1 MAVTVMREVLAD
13 TLKDMMEKDER
24 IVVMDADLAS
34 ANGTFGLRN
43 QFPGRAI
50 DVGISEANMASMAAG
65 MSAYGMKPY
74 IVTFTAFAS
83 RRICDQLAISCAYAK
98 QDVKII
104 ATDAGVTAQTNG
116 GTHMSL
122 EDIGIVRSIP
132 GTVVLDMVDGVQL
145 KKALPVIH
153 AHEGVVY
160 VRMVRKDTP
169 DVFDDT
175 CEFNLFKGTRMK
187 EGKDLTLIASGIMV
201 HEALMAEKELKEAG
215 IDAEIIAIHCI
226 KPIDK
231 ELIITSA
238 RKTGKVMTLENH
250 NIHGGLYSA
259 VAEVLSEYCP
269 VPMKAIG
276 IKDHFG
282 EVGKT
287 RFLMEK
293 YGMTKEDIV
302 REAKLLCEK

>member
-175 CEFNLFKGTRMK
+175 CEFDLFKGKRMK

-215 IDAEIIAIHCI
+215 IDAEIIAINCI

>member
-1 MAVTVMREVLAD
+1 MAVTEMRKVLAD
-13 TLKDMMEKDER
+13 TLQEMMNTDER
-24 IVVMDADLAS
+24 IVVMDADLAT
-34 ANGTFGLRN
+34 ANGTFGLRKVY
-43 QFPGRAI
+43 PDRAI

-83 RRICDQLAISCAYAK
+83 RRIADQLAISCSYAR

-122 EDIGIVRSIP
+122 EDVGIVRSIP
-132 GTVVLDMVDGVQL
+132 GTVVLDLIDGVQL

-153 AHEGVVY
+153 DYKGVVY
-160 VRMVRKDTP
+160 VRMVRKETP
-169 DVFDDT
+169 DVFDDSY
-175 CEFNLFKGTRMK
+175 EFDLFKGKCIK
-187 EGKDLTLIASGIMV
+187 EGKDLTLIATGMMV
-201 HEALMAEKELKEAG
+201 YEALEAGKILQAEG

-226 KPIDK
+226 KPLDEDIVVQ
-231 ELIITSA
+231 SA
-238 RKTGKVMTLENH
+238 KKTGKVMTLENH

-259 VAEVLSEYCP
+259 VTEVLARNCP
-269 VPMKAIG
+269 VPVVPIG
-276 IKDHFG
+276 IQDHFG

-293 YGMTKEDIV
+293 YGLNKEKIV
-302 REAKLLCEK
+302 EEAKNLLK

>member
-1 MAVTVMREVLAD
+1 MAVTEMRKVLAD
-13 TLKDMMEKDER
+13 TLQEMMRTDER
-24 IVVMDADLAS
+24 IVVMDADLAT
-34 ANGTFGLRN
+34 ANGTFGLRKVY
-43 QFPGRAI
+43 PDRAI

-83 RRICDQLAISCAYAK
+83 RRIADQLAISCAYAR

-132 GTVVLDMVDGVQL
+132 GTVVLDLIDGVQL

-153 AHEGVVY
+153 DYKGVVY
-160 VRMVRKDTP
+160 VRMVRKETP
-169 DVFDDT
+169 DVFDDSY
-175 CEFNLFKGTRMK
+175 EFDLFKGKCIK
-187 EGKDLTLIASGIMV
+187 EGKDLTLIATGMMV
-201 HEALMAEKELKEAG
+201 HEALEAEKILQAEG
-215 IDAEIIAIHCI
+215 IDVEIIAIHCI
-226 KPIDK
+226 KPLDEDIVVK
-231 ELIITSA
+231 SA
-238 RKTGKVMTLENH
+238 KKTGKVMTLENH

-259 VAEVLSEYCP
+259 VTEVLARNCP
-269 VPMKAIG
+269 VPVVPIG
-276 IKDHFG
+276 IQDHFG

-293 YGMTKEDIV
+293 YGLNKEKIV
-302 REAKLLCEK
+302 EEAKKLLK

>member
-1 MAVTVMREVLAD
+1 MAVTEMRKVLSD
-13 TLKDMMEKDER
+13 TLEEMMKVDER
-24 IVVMDADLAS
+24 IVVMDADLAT
-34 ANGTFGLRN
+34 ANGTFGLRKV
-43 QFPGRAI
+43 FPNRAI

-74 IVTFTAFAS
+74 IITFTAFAS
-83 RRICDQLAISCAYAK
+83 RRIADQLAISCTYAR

-132 GTVVLDMVDGVQL
+132 GTVVLDLIDGVQL

-153 AHEGVVY
+153 DYKGVVY

-169 DVFDDT
+169 DVFEDSY
-175 CEFNLFKGTRMK
+175 EFDLFKGKCLK
-187 EGKDLTLIASGIMV
+187 EGKDLTIVATGMMV
-201 HEALMAEKELKEAG
+201 HEALEAEKMLQAEG
-215 IDAEIIAIHCI
+215 IDAEVIAIHCI
-226 KPIDK
+226 KPLD
-231 ELIITSA
+231 ENIIVESA
-238 RKTGKVMTLENH
+238 KKTGKVLTLENH
-250 NIHGGLYSA
+250 NVHGGLYSA
-259 VAEVLSEYCP
+259 VTEVLARTYP
-269 VPMKAIG
+269 VPVAPIA

-282 EVGKT
+282 EVGTT

-293 YGMTKEDIV
+293 YGLNKERIV
-302 REAKLLCEK
+302 EEARKLLK

>member
-1 MAVTVMREVLAD
+1 MAVTEMRKVLAD
-13 TLKDMMEKDER
+13 TLQEMMKTDDR
-24 IVVMDADLAS
+24 IVVMDADLAT
-34 ANGTFGLRN
+34 ANGTFGLRKVY
-43 QFPGRAI
+43 PDRAI

-83 RRICDQLAISCAYAK
+83 RRIADQLAISCSYAR

-132 GTVVLDMVDGVQL
+132 GTVVLDLIDGVQL

-153 AHEGVVY
+153 DYKGVVY
-160 VRMVRKDTP
+160 VRMVRKETP
-169 DVFDDT
+169 DVFDDSY
-175 CEFNLFKGTRMK
+175 EFDLFKGKCIK
-187 EGKDLTLIASGIMV
+187 EGKDLTLIATGMMV
-201 HEALMAEKELKEAG
+201 HEALEADKILQAEG

-226 KPIDK
+226 KPLDEDIVVQ
-231 ELIITSA
+231 SA
-238 RKTGKVMTLENH
+238 KKTGKVMTLENH

-259 VAEVLSEYCP
+259 VTEVLARKCP
-269 VPMKAIG
+269 VSVVPIG
-276 IKDHFG
+276 IQDHFG

-293 YGMTKEDIV
+293 YGLNKEKIV
-302 REAKLLCEK
+302 EEAKNLLK

>member
-34 ANGTFGLRN
+34 ANGTFGLRD

-145 KKALPVIH
+145 RKALPVIH

-169 DVFDDT
+169 DVFDET
-175 CEFNLFKGTRMK
+175 HEFDLFKGTHMK
-187 EGKDLTLIASGIMV
+187 EGKDLTIIASGIMV
-201 HEALMAEKELKEAG
+201 HEAMMAEKELKEAG
-215 IDAEIIAIHCI
+215 INAEIIAIHCI
-226 KPIDK
+226 KPIDQ
-231 ELIITSA
+231 EMIIASA

-259 VAEVLSEYCP
+259 VAEVLSEHCP

-302 REAKLLCEK
+302 REAKVLCEK

>member
-226 KPIDK
+226 KPIDQ

>member
-1 MAVTVMREVLAD
+1 MAVTEMRKVLAD
-13 TLKDMMEKDER
+13 TLQEMMNTDER
-24 IVVMDADLAS
+24 IVVMDADLAT
-34 ANGTFGLRN
+34 ANGTFGLRKVY
-43 QFPGRAI
+43 PDRAI

-83 RRICDQLAISCAYAK
+83 RRIADQLAISCSYAR

-122 EDIGIVRSIP
+122 EDVGIVRSIP
-132 GTVVLDMVDGVQL
+132 GTVVLDLIDGVQL

-153 AHEGVVY
+153 DYKGVVY
-160 VRMVRKDTP
+160 VRMVRKETP
-169 DVFDDT
+169 DVFDDSY
-175 CEFNLFKGTRMK
+175 EFDLFKGKCIK
-187 EGKDLTLIASGIMV
+187 EGKDLTLIATGMMV
-201 HEALMAEKELKEAG
+201 HEALEAGKILQAEG

-226 KPIDK
+226 KPLDEDIVVQ
-231 ELIITSA
+231 SA
-238 RKTGKVMTLENH
+238 KKTGKVMTLENH

-259 VAEVLSEYCP
+259 VTEVLARNCP
-269 VPMKAIG
+269 VPVVPIG
-276 IKDHFG
+276 IQDHFG

-293 YGMTKEDIV
+293 YGLNKEKIV
-302 REAKLLCEK
+302 EEAKKLLK

>member
-1 MAVTVMREVLAD
+1 MAVTEMRKVLAD
-13 TLKDMMEKDER
+13 TLQEMMKTDER
-24 IVVMDADLAS
+24 IVVMDADLAT
-34 ANGTFGLRN
+34 ANGTFGLRKVY
-43 QFPGRAI
+43 PDRAI

-83 RRICDQLAISCAYAK
+83 RRIADQLAISCSYAR

-132 GTVVLDMVDGVQL
+132 GTVVLDLIDGVQL

-153 AHEGVVY
+153 DYKGVVY
-160 VRMVRKDTP
+160 VRMVRKETP
-169 DVFDDT
+169 DVFDDSY
-175 CEFNLFKGTRMK
+175 EFDLFKGKCIK
-187 EGKDLTLIASGIMV
+187 EGKDLTLIATGMMV
-201 HEALMAEKELKEAG
+201 HEALEAGKILQAEG

-226 KPIDK
+226 KPLDEDIVVQ
-231 ELIITSA
+231 SA
-238 RKTGKVMTLENH
+238 KKTGKVMTLENH

-259 VAEVLSEYCP
+259 VTEVLARNCP
-269 VPMKAIG
+269 VPVVPIG
-276 IKDHFG
+276 IQDHFG

-293 YGMTKEDIV
+293 YGLNKEKIV
-302 REAKLLCEK
+302 EEAKNF

>member
-1 MAVTVMREVLAD
+1 MAVTEMRKVLAD
-13 TLKDMMEKDER
+13 TLQEMMSTDER
-24 IVVMDADLAS
+24 IVVMDADLAT
-34 ANGTFGLRN
+34 ANGTFGLRKVY
-43 QFPGRAI
+43 PDRAI

-83 RRICDQLAISCAYAK
+83 RRIADQLAISCSYAR

-122 EDIGIVRSIP
+122 EDVGIVRSIP
-132 GTVVLDMVDGVQL
+132 GTVVLDLIDGVQL

-153 AHEGVVY
+153 DYKGVVY
-160 VRMVRKDTP
+160 VRMVRKETP
-169 DVFDDT
+169 DVFDDSY
-175 CEFNLFKGTRMK
+175 EFDLFKGKCIK
-187 EGKDLTLIASGIMV
+187 EGKDLTLIATGMMV
-201 HEALMAEKELKEAG
+201 HEALEAEKMLHAEG
-215 IDAEIIAIHCI
+215 IDAEIITIHCI
-226 KPIDK
+226 KPLDEDIVVQ
-231 ELIITSA
+231 SA
-238 RKTGKVMTLENH
+238 KKTGKVMTLENH

-259 VAEVLSEYCP
+259 VTEVLARNCP
-269 VPMKAIG
+269 VPVVPIG
-276 IKDHFG
+276 IQDHFG

-293 YGMTKEDIV
+293 YGLNKEKIV
-302 REAKLLCEK
+302 EEAKKLLK

>member
-98 QDVKII
+98 QNVKII

-175 CEFNLFKGTRMK
+175 CEFDLFKGTRMK

-276 IKDHFG
+276 INDHFG

>member
-1 MAVTVMREVLAD
+1 MREVLAD

-83 RRICDQLAISCAYAK
+83 RRICDQLAISCSYAK

-175 CEFNLFKGTRMK
+175 CEFDLFKGTRMK

>member
-1 MAVTVMREVLAD
+1 MAVTEMRKVLAD
-13 TLKDMMEKDER
+13 TLQEMMKTDER
-24 IVVMDADLAS
+24 IVVMDADLAT
-34 ANGTFGLRN
+34 ANGTFGLRKVY
-43 QFPGRAI
+43 PDRAI

-83 RRICDQLAISCAYAK
+83 RRIADQLAISCAYAR

-132 GTVVLDMVDGVQL
+132 GTVVLDLIDGVQL

-153 AHEGVVY
+153 DYKGVVY
-160 VRMVRKDTP
+160 VRMVRKETP
-169 DVFDDT
+169 DVFDDSY
-175 CEFNLFKGTRMK
+175 EFDLFKGKCIK
-187 EGKDLTLIASGIMV
+187 EGKDLTLIATGMMV
-201 HEALMAEKELKEAG
+201 HEALEAEKMLQAEG

-226 KPIDK
+226 KPLDEDIVVQ
-231 ELIITSA
+231 SA
-238 RKTGKVMTLENH
+238 KKTGKVMTLENH

-259 VAEVLSEYCP
+259 VTEVLARNCP
-269 VPMKAIG
+269 VPVVPIG
-276 IKDHFG
+276 IQDHFG

-293 YGMTKEDIV
+293 YGLNKEKIV
-302 REAKLLCEK
+302 EEAKKLLK

>member
-1 MAVTVMREVLAD
+1 MAVTEMRKVLAD
-13 TLKDMMEKDER
+13 TLQEMMKTDER
-24 IVVMDADLAS
+24 IVVMDADLAT
-34 ANGTFGLRN
+34 ANGTFGLRKVY
-43 QFPGRAI
+43 PDRAI

-83 RRICDQLAISCAYAK
+83 RRIADQLAISCAYAR

-122 EDIGIVRSIP
+122 EDVGIVRSIP
-132 GTVVLDMVDGVQL
+132 GTVVLDLIDGVQL

-153 AHEGVVY
+153 DYKGVVY
-160 VRMVRKDTP
+160 VRMVRKETP
-169 DVFDDT
+169 DVFDDSY
-175 CEFNLFKGTRMK
+175 EFDLFKGKCIK
-187 EGKDLTLIASGIMV
+187 EGKDLTLIATGMMV
-201 HEALMAEKELKEAG
+201 HEALEAEKMLQAEG

-226 KPIDK
+226 KPLDEDIVVQ
-231 ELIITSA
+231 SA
-238 RKTGKVMTLENH
+238 KKTGKVMTLENH

-259 VAEVLSEYCP
+259 VTEVLARNCP
-269 VPMKAIG
+269 VPVVPIG
-276 IKDHFG
+276 IQDHFG

-293 YGMTKEDIV
+293 YGLNKEKIV
-302 REAKLLCEK
+302 EEAKKLLK

>member
-1 MAVTVMREVLAD
+1 MAITEMRKVLAD
-13 TLKDMMEKDER
+13 TLQEMMKTDER
-24 IVVMDADLAS
+24 IVVMDADLAT
-34 ANGTFGLRN
+34 ANGTFGLRKVY
-43 QFPGRAI
+43 PDRAI

-83 RRICDQLAISCAYAK
+83 RRIADQLAISCAYAR

-132 GTVVLDMVDGVQL
+132 GTVVLDLIDGVQL

-153 AHEGVVY
+153 DYKGVVY
-160 VRMVRKDTP
+160 VRMVRKETP
-169 DVFDDT
+169 DVFDDSY
-175 CEFNLFKGTRMK
+175 EFDLFKGKCIK
-187 EGKDLTLIASGIMV
+187 EGKDLTLIATGMMV
-201 HEALMAEKELKEAG
+201 HEALEAEKMLQAEG

-226 KPIDK
+226 KPLDEDIVVQ
-231 ELIITSA
+231 SA
-238 RKTGKVMTLENH
+238 KKTGKVMTLENH

-259 VAEVLSEYCP
+259 VTEVLARNCP
-269 VPMKAIG
+269 VPVVPIG
-276 IKDHFG
+276 IQDHFG

-293 YGMTKEDIV
+293 YGLNKEKIV
-302 REAKLLCEK
+302 EEAKKLLK

>member
-1 MAVTVMREVLAD
+1 MREVLAD

-226 KPIDK
+226 KPIDQ

>member
-83 RRICDQLAISCAYAK
+83 RRICDQLAISCSYAK

-175 CEFNLFKGTRMK
+175 CEFDLFKGTRMK

>member
-1 MAVTVMREVLAD
+1 MAVTEMRKVLAD
-13 TLKDMMEKDER
+13 TLQEMMNTDER
-24 IVVMDADLAS
+24 IVVMDADLAT
-34 ANGTFGLRN
+34 ANGTFGLRKVY
-43 QFPGRAI
+43 PDRAI

-83 RRICDQLAISCAYAK
+83 RRIADQLAISCSYAR

-122 EDIGIVRSIP
+122 EDVGIVRSIP
-132 GTVVLDMVDGVQL
+132 GTVVLDLIDGVQL

-153 AHEGVVY
+153 DYKGVVY
-160 VRMVRKDTP
+160 VRMVRKETP
-169 DVFDDT
+169 DVFDDSY
-175 CEFNLFKGTRMK
+175 EFDLFKGK
-187 EGKDLTLIASGIMV
+187 CIKKGKDLTLIATGMMV
-201 HEALMAEKELKEAG
+201 HEALEAEKILQAEG

-226 KPIDK
+226 KPLDEDIVVQ
-231 ELIITSA
+231 SA
-238 RKTGKVMTLENH
+238 KKTGKVMTLENH

-259 VAEVLSEYCP
+259 VTEVLARNCP
-269 VPMKAIG
+269 VPVVPIG
-276 IKDHFG
+276 IQDHFG

-293 YGMTKEDIV
+293 YGLNKEKIV
-302 REAKLLCEK
+302 EEAKNLLK

>member
-1 MAVTVMREVLAD
+1 MAVTEMRKVLAD
-13 TLKDMMEKDER
+13 TLQEMMNTDER
-24 IVVMDADLAS
+24 IVVMDADLAT
-34 ANGTFGLRN
+34 ANGTFGLRKVY
-43 QFPGRAI
+43 PDRAI

-83 RRICDQLAISCAYAK
+83 RRIADQLAISCSYAR

-122 EDIGIVRSIP
+122 EDVGIVRSIP
-132 GTVVLDMVDGVQL
+132 GTVVLDLIDGVQL

-153 AHEGVVY
+153 DYKGVVY
-160 VRMVRKDTP
+160 VRMVRKETP
-169 DVFDDT
+169 DVFDDSY
-175 CEFNLFKGTRMK
+175 EFDLFKGKCIK
-187 EGKDLTLIASGIMV
+187 EGKDLTLIATGMMV
-201 HEALMAEKELKEAG
+201 HEALEAEKILQAEG

-226 KPIDK
+226 KPLDEDIVVK
-231 ELIITSA
+231 SA
-238 RKTGKVMTLENH
+238 KKTGKVMTLENH

-259 VAEVLSEYCP
+259 VTEVLARNCP
-269 VPMKAIG
+269 VPVVPIG
-276 IKDHFG
+276 IQDHFG

-293 YGMTKEDIV
+293 YGLNKEKIV
-302 REAKLLCEK
+302 EEAKKLLK

>member
-1 MAVTVMREVLAD
+1 MAVTEMRKVLAD
-13 TLKDMMEKDER
+13 TLQEMMRTDER
-24 IVVMDADLAS
+24 IVVMDADLAT
-34 ANGTFGLRN
+34 ANGTFGLRKVY
-43 QFPGRAI
+43 PDRAI

-83 RRICDQLAISCAYAK
+83 RRIADQLAISCAYAR

-132 GTVVLDMVDGVQL
+132 GTVVLDLIDGVQL

-153 AHEGVVY
+153 DYKGVVY
-160 VRMVRKDTP
+160 VRMVRKETP
-169 DVFDDT
+169 DVFDDSY
-175 CEFNLFKGTRMK
+175 EFDLFKGKCIK
-187 EGKDLTLIASGIMV
+187 EGKDLTLIATGMMV
-201 HEALMAEKELKEAG
+201 HEALEAEKMLQAEG

-226 KPIDK
+226 KPLDEDIVVQ
-231 ELIITSA
+231 SA
-238 RKTGKVMTLENH
+238 KKTGKVMTLENH

-259 VAEVLSEYCP
+259 VTEVLARNCP
-269 VPMKAIG
+269 VPVVPIG
-276 IKDHFG
+276 IQDHFG

-293 YGMTKEDIV
+293 YGLNKEKIV
-302 REAKLLCEK
+302 EEAKKLLK

>member
-1 MAVTVMREVLAD
+1 MAVTEMRKVLAD
-13 TLKDMMEKDER
+13 TLQEMMKTDER
-24 IVVMDADLAS
+24 IVVMDADLAT
-34 ANGTFGLRN
+34 ANGTFGLRKVY
-43 QFPGRAI
+43 PDRAI

-83 RRICDQLAISCAYAK
+83 RRIADQLAISCSYAR

-132 GTVVLDMVDGVQL
+132 GTVVLDLIDGVQL

-153 AHEGVVY
+153 DYKGVVY
-160 VRMVRKDTP
+160 VRMVRKETP
-169 DVFDDT
+169 DVFDDSYK
-175 CEFNLFKGTRMK
+175 FDLFKGKCIK
-187 EGKDLTLIASGIMV
+187 EGKDLTLIATGMMV
-201 HEALMAEKELKEAG
+201 HEALEAEKMLQAEG

-226 KPIDK
+226 KPLDEDIVVQ
-231 ELIITSA
+231 SA
-238 RKTGKVMTLENH
+238 KKTGKVMTLENH

-259 VAEVLSEYCP
+259 VTEVLARNCP
-269 VPMKAIG
+269 VPVVPIG
-276 IKDHFG
+276 IQDHFG

-293 YGMTKEDIV
+293 YGLNKEKIV
-302 REAKLLCEK
+302 EEAKKLLK

>member
-1 MAVTVMREVLAD
+1 MAVTEMRKVLAD
-13 TLKDMMEKDER
+13 TLQEMMRTDER
-24 IVVMDADLAS
+24 IVVMDADLAT
-34 ANGTFGLRN
+34 ANGTFGLRKVY
-43 QFPGRAI
+43 PDRAI

-83 RRICDQLAISCAYAK
+83 RRIADQLAISCAYAR

-132 GTVVLDMVDGVQL
+132 GTVVLDLIDGVQL

-153 AHEGVVY
+153 DYKGVVY
-160 VRMVRKDTP
+160 VRMVRKETP
-169 DVFDDT
+169 DVFDDSY
-175 CEFNLFKGTRMK
+175 EFDLFKGKCIK
-187 EGKDLTLIASGIMV
+187 EGKDLTLIATGMMV
-201 HEALMAEKELKEAG
+201 HEALEAEKILQAEG
-215 IDAEIIAIHCI
+215 IDVEIITIHCI
-226 KPIDK
+226 KPLDEDIVVQ
-231 ELIITSA
+231 SA
-238 RKTGKVMTLENH
+238 KKTGKVMTLENH

-259 VAEVLSEYCP
+259 VTEVLARNCP
-269 VPMKAIG
+269 VPVVPIG
-276 IKDHFG
+276 IQDHFG

-293 YGMTKEDIV
+293 YGLNKEKIV
-302 REAKLLCEK
+302 EEAKKLLK

>member
-34 ANGTFGLRN
+34 ANGTFGLRD

-132 GTVVLDMVDGVQL
+132 GTVVLDMVDGIQL

-169 DVFDDT
+169 DVFDEN
-175 CEFNLFKGTRMK
+175 CEFDLFKGTRMK

-215 IDAEIIAIHCI
+215 INAEIIAIHCI
-226 KPIDK
+226 KPIDQ
-231 ELIITSA
+231 EMIITSA